1 MVFLTVKLPSG
12 KEQTTQVTKEMT
24 LREILQAIGCPTD
37 GVTVYNLGDT
47 PMPYLDWTMVD
58 YNNWYVEK
66 DYIPSLYVKI
76 EPTN

>member
-12 KEQTTQVTKEMT
+12 EDKTIKVTKEMT
-24 LREILQAIGCPTD
+24 LREILHAVGCQAE
-37 GVTVYNLGDT
+37 GVTVYNIGDT

-66 DYIPSLYVKI
+66 DFIPSLYVKI
-76 EPTN
+76 EEN